1 MLYRLLNFGGNM
13 KGRYGFISVMALI
26 VMSVVIFMVL
36 YLGHKAIL
44 QYLILSSTSNN
55 TQSYYLAEAK
65 IFMAV
70 SEGKYYNDQLYPGLL
85 EYFRLYPY
93 SRGPGNIII
102 DNEDLEL
109 GDNEKN
115 IRVRIL
121 DKNNRKYL
129 NIIAESNYKGLK
141 SKVTSS
147 ITIINEVFEIEKP
160 KLDVNSI
167 EAKYRDKL
175 SRLLQQISNEININS
190 SNGSQNIYGAEFSSF
205 NDIVLYKRDD
215 GSFEINSYRE
225 TMKEPFVERFPKKEV
240 FISVKDFEGGT
251 NFFIGNPEK
260 SNKKIKLS
268 GVIYVEGN
276 IIISSNFEFNGIII
290 AKDGEIIINDNI
302 DVDIIGMLITDN
314 VINNDFMEKV
324 NIKYY
329 RHFIYKYGTYLPG
342 FIEPIIDV
350 IKSN

>member
-1 MLYRLLNFGGNM
+1 MLNRLLSFGGNM
-13 KGRYGFISVMALI
+13 KGRYGFISVIALI
-26 VMSVVIFMVL
+26 VMSVVILMVL

-65 IFMAV
+65 ILMTV
-70 SEGKYYNDQLYPGLL
+70 SEGKYYNDQLHPGLL

-102 DNEDLEL
+102 DDEDLEL

-115 IRVRIL
+115 IRVNIL

-129 NIIAESNYKGLK
+129 NITAESNYKGLK
-141 SKVTSS
+141 SKMTSS
-147 ITIINEVFEIEKP
+147 IAIVNEVFETEKP
-160 KLDVNSI
+160 ILDINSI
-167 EAKYRDKL
+167 DAKYRDKL
-175 SRLLQQISNEININS
+175 ARLIRQISNEININS
-190 SNGSQNIYGAEFSSF
+190 SNGSQNIYGAEFSNF
-205 NDIVLYKRDD
+205 NDIVLYQRDD
-215 GSFEINSYRE
+215 GSFEINSYRQ
-225 TMKEPFVERFPKKEV
+225 TMSEPFVERFLNKEV

-260 SNKKIKLS
+260 SNKKIKLA

-290 AKDGEIIINDNI
+290 AKDGQIIINENI
-302 DVDIIGMLITDN
+302 DTNIIGMLITDN
-314 VINNDFMEKV
+314 ISNNDFIEKA
-324 NIKYY
+324 NITYY
-329 RHFIYKYGTYLPG
+329 KHFIYKYGTYLPG
-342 FIEPIIDV
+342 FIEPIIDA